1 MRKKFF
7 RKHPKRKSPE
17 GPIEAGKTL
26 GMTPTEILK
35 KYLVKRNNLLKLLRA
50 YSRISLSEIAKKL
63 DISEDELAEIENS
76 ETLVP
81 FQLMPKFAKIFDVDL
96 AALLLLLGHK
106 KDVVPEGRASGFR
119 QLALATQYSGP
130 EFTEQEKIDLEECF
144 KAIIDKIMTTS
155 KTKS

>member
-1 MRKKFF
+1 MRKTIF

-35 KYLVKRNNLLKLLRA
+35 KYLGKRNNLLKLLRA

-63 DISEDELAEIENS
+63 DISEEELGKIENS

-81 FQLMPKFAKIFDVDL
+81 FQLVPKLAKIFNVDL

-106 KDVVPEGRASGFR
+106 KDVAEKRKASGFR
-119 QLALATQYSGP
+119 QLALATRYSGP
-130 EFTEQEKIDLEECF
+130 ELTEKENVDLEECF
-144 KAIIDKIMTTS
+144 KTILDKVTATS
-155 KTKS
+155 KAKS